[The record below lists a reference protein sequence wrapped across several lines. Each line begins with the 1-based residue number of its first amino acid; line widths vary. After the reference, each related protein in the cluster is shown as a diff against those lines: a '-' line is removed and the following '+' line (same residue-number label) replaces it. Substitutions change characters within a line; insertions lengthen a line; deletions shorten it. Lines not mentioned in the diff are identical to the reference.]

1 MPKGT
6 VKRTK
11 VCKNFRPLYQTKQ
24 ERQAPGKTPREGWY
38 RLCWQPRYGWIA
50 GTAATVLAFY
60 R

>member
-24 ERQAPGKTPREGWY
+24 ERQAPGKTPRA
-38 RLCWQPRYGWIA
+38 RMVPALLAAAVWIA